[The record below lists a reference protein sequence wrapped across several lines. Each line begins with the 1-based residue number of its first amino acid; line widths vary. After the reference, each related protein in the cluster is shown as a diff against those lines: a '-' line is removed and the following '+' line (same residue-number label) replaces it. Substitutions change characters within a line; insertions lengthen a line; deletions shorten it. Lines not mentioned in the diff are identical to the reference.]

1 MSPVMNVTPEGRGS
15 VPPRMKH
22 RWTRVRGRAGPSST
36 QWPGF
41 SAVPSTEGSGF
52 DSLGPM
58 YATSRPRTSR
68 YHSIAFC
75 GSETTIAIVS
85 TLRTVMRIEP
95 ESEIRAMNLSV
106 SGRPASALRGPAS
119 VHLRVP
125 LHDLVVRDPVD
136 LLLHRELVLR
146 LPGLHDPPGGG
157 FALELRDEELLFSA
171 AGFERLDHLR
181 AVEYDVAGPHVE
193 LVDNRFAQVK
203 KQVVEGSEHELPT
216 EFHLL
221 DFVEAVLHRPHHG
234 PVPAGEEAFHHPSL
248 RLELPQSQAGLPH
261 VVLESGVSGERL
273 GRRHAEAADDPP
285 QDFAAGVIP
294 ADLQVCDRTIAI
306 VRIPGHVEPFV
317 QLPEGRGRRGPAYVR
332 KDQEPLARNRSFFP
346 DDPEDGFHILREAR
360 RLRGL
365 VRAEILFRA
374 VCPVLRDREAF
385 REETAAV
392 KPVERAELPH
402 AETRREIGAQAAEG
416 LGRGDRIGEPG
427 VEGNPLPRQ
436 REGEEIFGIEVPR
449 HDGTM
454 GQEIGESDEARSSPV
469 GEVFRLRDVLRLKP
483 RDSQDVDA
491 AHRVE
496 PHHAREGR
504 NRLVQQIRRG
514 EIHFADLDA
523 SAHLPD
529 LRHADEVA
537 ILDEGEEPTFPVAAR
552 DLGPESLRPRIEQGQ
567 DAHRIRTRLSRDL
580 PEGREIRREDVHLRL
595 RLPRHEDP
603 RDDSVLLEPVHQ
615 PFELV
620 PFEPRPFPD
629 PGERN
634 RAVRREEA
642 THDRLER
649 VRHLRVRRIER
660 HVQIPSGPSVALE
673 PTDHV
678 DVVVEFVERLFHLFP
693 FRTDLRGDRPDVRPV
708 PFANDVKDLRLEFRE
723 RAPGK
728 GGQEQ
733 GHVLRTDI
741 PHTAIQEAA
750 LEDVAGLPPPQPFLV
765 VEPGRVVVDVEDHAG
780 LEEPIEIVV
789 EGVAVRKLLLE
800 QERFQLVLVED
811 LARLILPLEAL
822 EVARHHELELFVDE
836 EVARGGDAL
845 GLEVPQDLLDE
856 LGLQAQR
863 DRELLGAVR
872 AVDLEPLREDLVQG
886 LLEVRSLWFARE
898 ICRLVDA
905 TPADQVR
912 TFEFS
917 QRLVQVVFPQ
927 FREASE
933 VLVEPR
939 LLLDQFE
946 HFLFRRLEP
955 GPLRV
960 DRDVGGE
967 LLLRRPMDALRGPHA
982 LDEALVHELPG
993 PLAQVGKGGRR
1004 DLEDRA
1010 ALLLEEVRIPD
1021 AVQIRQDVFLPSD
1034 LRQLS
1039 PEVLRDLARLEL
1051 NRADLVRRHDALED
1065 LAVEFSQQ
1073 RRPVLHE
1080 DEVRDPLEHD
1090 VVGERGRQAG
1100 EVALDDRDLARL
1112 DPPKDL
1118 AGVVQVHDH
1127 VEDLVVRLLDH
1138 GEVFD
1143 LVEPVE
1149 HPLGPQLLPTDRD
1162 LAALV
1167 VPEDHERPRRT
1178 VPEALLEQL
1187 GVSDRSPQQIFEV
1200 LARHELC
1207 EAFELDASRHRDHEV
1222 VVRHAHADVRV
1233 VGLRDGEREG
1243 ATQRV
1248 VDAPAEW
1255 EMEDDVPVPFDVQ
1268 VPLEEDLAVRR
1279 QRGNQG
1285 LLLLDVGDEGLRR
1298 ARVDA
1303 VLLHEPLLGGLL
1315 PVLGDLRGEIAA
1327 ELANR
1332 DR

>member
-1 MSPVMNVTPEGRGS
+1 
-15 VPPRMKH
+15 
-22 RWTRVRGRAGPSST
+22 
-36 QWPGF
+36 
-41 SAVPSTEGSGF
+41 
-52 DSLGPM
+52 M

-68 YHSIAFC
+68 YHSIAFR

-85 TLRTVMRIEP
+85 TPRTVMRVGM

-106 SGRPASALRGPAS
+106 SGRRASALRRPAS

-146 LPGLHDPPGGG
+146 LPCLHDPPGGG
-157 FALELRDEELLFSA
+157 FALELRDEELPFSA
-171 AGFERLDHLR
+171 TGFEGRDHLG
-181 AVEYDVAGPHVE
+181 AVEDDVAGPHVE
-193 LVDNRFAQVK
+193 LVDNRFAQVEE
-203 KQVVEGSEHELPT
+203 QVVQRGEHELPT
-216 EFHLL
+216 EFRLL
-221 DFVEAVLHRPHHG
+221 DFLEAVLHRPHHG
-234 PVPAGEEAFHHPSL
+234 PLPAGEEALHQPAL
-248 RLELPQSQAGLPH
+248 GLELPQSQAGLPH
-261 VVLESGVSGERL
+261 VVLEARVRGERL
-273 GRRHAEAADDPP
+273 GRRHAEAPDDPP
-285 QDFAAGVIP
+285 QDFAAGVVP
-294 ADLQVCDRTIAI
+294 ANLQVCDRPIAI
-306 VRIPGHVEPFV
+306 VRIPGHMEPLV
-317 QLPEGRGRRGPAYVR
+317 QLPEGRGRGGPAQVR

-365 VRAEILFRA
+365 VQAEILFRA

-392 KPVERAELPH
+392 KPVEWAELPH

-469 GEVFRLRDVLRLKP
+469 GEDFRLRDVLRLKP

-491 AHRVE
+491 
-496 PHHAREGR
+496 
-504 NRLVQQIRRG
+504 
-514 EIHFADLDA
+514 
-523 SAHLPD
+523 
-529 LRHADEVA
+529 
-537 ILDEGEEPTFPVAAR
+537 
-552 DLGPESLRPRIEQGQ
+552 
-567 DAHRIRTRLSRDL
+567 
-580 PEGREIRREDVHLRL
+580 
-595 RLPRHEDP
+595 
-603 RDDSVLLEPVHQ
+603 VLLEPVHE

-708 PFANDVKDLRLEFRE
+708 PFADDVKDLRLEFRE

-728 GGQEQ
+728 GGQEK

-741 PHTAIQEAA
+741 PHTAVQEAA

-765 VEPGRVVVDVEDHAG
+765 VEPARVVVDVEDHAG

-789 EGVAVRKLLLE
+789 EGVDVRKLLLE

-856 LGLQAQR
+856 LGLQAQH

-872 AVDLEPLREDLVQG
+872 PVDLEPLREDLVQG

-960 DRDVGGE
+960 DRDVGGK
-967 LLLRRPMDALRGPHA
+967 LVLRRPVDALRGPHA

-993 PLAQVGKGGRR
+993 PLAQVGEGGGRA
-1004 DLEDRA
+1004 LEDRP

-1021 AVQIRQDVFLPSD
+1021 AVQIGQDVFLPSD

-1039 PEVLRDLARLEL
+1039 PEVLRDLAGLEL
-1051 NRADLVRRHDALED
+1051 DGADLVVRHDALED
-1065 LAVEFSQQ
+1065 LAVEFSQE

-1100 EVALDDRDLARL
+1100 EVALDHRDLTRL
-1112 DPPKDL
+1112 DAPKDL

-1138 GEVFD
+1138 REVFD

-1149 HPLGPQLLPTDRD
+1149 HPLGPQLLPPDRD

-1187 GVSDRSPQQIFEV
+1187 RVPNRAPQQILEV
-1200 LARHELC
+1200 LARDELC
-1207 EAFELDASRHRDHEV
+1207 EALELDASRHRDHEI

-1243 ATQRV
+1243 PAQRV
-1248 VDAPAEW
+1248 VHAPAER
-1255 EMEDDVPVPFDVQ
+1255 EVEDDVPVPLDVE
-1268 VPLEEDLAVRR
+1268 VTFKEDLAVRR
-1279 QRGNQG
+1279 ESRDEC
-1285 LLLLDVGDEGLRR
+1285 LLFLDVGGEGLRR

-1303 VLLHEPLLGGLL
+1303 VLLHEPLLSGLL
-1315 PVLGDLRGEIAA
+1315 PVFGDLRGEVAA
-1327 ELANR
+1327 ELADR
-1332 DR
+1332 D

>member
-1 MSPVMNVTPEGRGS
+1 
-15 VPPRMKH
+15 
-22 RWTRVRGRAGPSST
+22 
-36 QWPGF
+36 
-41 SAVPSTEGSGF
+41 
-52 DSLGPM
+52 M

-68 YHSIAFC
+68 YHSIAFR

-85 TLRTVMRIEP
+85 TPRTVMRVGM
-95 ESEIRAMNLSV
+95 ESEIRGLNLSV
-106 SGRPASALRGPAS
+106 SGRRASALRRPAS

-125 LHDLVVRDPVD
+125 LHDLVVGDPVD

-146 LPGLHDPPGGG
+146 LPCLHDPPGGG
-157 FALELRDEELLFSA
+157 FALELRDEELPLSA
-171 AGFERLDHLR
+171 TRLERRDHLG
-181 AVEYDVAGPHVE
+181 AVEDDVAGPHAE
-193 LVDNRFAQVK
+193 LVDNRFAQVEE
-203 KQVVEGSEHELPT
+203 QVVQRGEHELPT
-216 EFHLL
+216 EFRLL
-221 DFVEAVLHRPHHG
+221 DLLEAVLHRPHHG
-234 PVPAGEEAFHHPSL
+234 SLPAGEEAFHQPSL
-248 RLELPQSQAGLPH
+248 GLELPQPQAGLPH
-261 VVLESGVSGERL
+261 VVLETRVRGKRL
-273 GRRHAEAADDPP
+273 GRCHTEAADDPP
-285 QDFAAGVIP
+285 QDFAAGVVP
-294 ADLQVCDRTIAI
+294 ADLQVGDRTIAI
-306 VRIPGHVEPFV
+306 VRVPSHMEPLV
-317 QLPEGRGRRGPAYVR
+317 QLPQGRRRGEPAEVR
-332 KDQEPLARNRSFFP
+332 KDQEPLARNRSFLL
-346 DDPEDGFHILREAR
+346 DDSEDGFHVLREAR
-360 RLRGL
+360 RLRGF
-365 VRAEILFRA
+365 VQAEIPFRA
-374 VCPVLRDREAF
+374 VRPVLRDREAF
-385 REETAAV
+385 REQPTAV
-392 KPVERAELPH
+392 KPLQRAELLH
-402 AETRREIGAQAAEG
+402 AEARREIGAQAPEG
-416 LGRGDRIGEPG
+416 FCRRDRIGETG
-427 VEGNPLPRQ
+427 VEGDPLPRQ
-436 REGEEIFGIEVPR
+436 REGEEILRLEVPR
-449 HDGTM
+449 HDGTV
-454 GQEIGESDEARSSPV
+454 GQEIGESNEAGPGPV
-469 GEVFRLRDVLRLKP
+469 GKVFRLRDVLRLGS
-483 RDSQDVDA
+483 RDSQDVDT

-496 PHHAREGR
+496 LHHAREGR
-504 NRLVQQIRRG
+504 NRLVQLIRRG
-514 EIHFADLDA
+514 EIHLADLDA

-567 DAHRIRTRLSRDL
+567 DPHRIPTRLSRDL

-595 RLPRHEDP
+595 RLPRHEDS
-603 RDDSVLLEPVHQ
+603 RDYAVFLEPVHQ

-620 PFEPRPFPD
+620 PLEPRPFPD
-629 PGERN
+629 SGERHGT
-634 RAVRREEA
+634 VRREEA

-660 HVQIPSGPSVALE
+660 HVQIPSGPPVPLE
-673 PTDHV
+673 PADHV
-678 DVVVEFVERLFHLFP
+678 DIVVEFVERLFHLFP
-693 FRTDLRGDRPDVRPV
+693 FREDLRGDRPDVRPV

-728 GGQEQ
+728 SGQEQ
-733 GHVLRTDI
+733 GHVFRTDI
-741 PHTAIQEAA
+741 PHTAVQEAS
-750 LEDVAGLPPPQPFLV
+750 LEDVAGLPPAQPFLV
-765 VEPGRVVVDVEDHAG
+765 VEPARVIVDVEDHAG

-856 LGLQAQR
+856 LGLQAQH

-872 AVDLEPLREDLVQG
+872 PVDLEPLREDLVQG

-960 DRDVGGE
+960 DRDVGGK
-967 LLLRRPMDALRGPHA
+967 LVLRRPVDALRGPHA

-993 PLAQVGKGGRR
+993 PLAQVGEGGGR
-1004 DLEDRA
+1004 DLEDRP

-1021 AVQIRQDVFLPSD
+1021 AVQIGQDVFLPSD

-1039 PEVLRDLARLEL
+1039 PEVLRNLAGLEL
-1051 NRADLVRRHDALED
+1051 DGADLVVRHDALED
-1065 LAVEFSQQ
+1065 LAVEFSQE

-1100 EVALDDRDLARL
+1100 EVALDHRDLTRL
-1112 DPPKDL
+1112 DAPKDL

-1138 GEVFD
+1138 REVSD

-1149 HPLGPQLLPTDRD
+1149 HPLGPQLLPPDRD

-1167 VPEDHERPRRT
+1167 VPDDHERPRRT

-1187 GVSDRSPQQIFEV
+1187 RVPNRAPQQILEV
-1200 LARHELC
+1200 LARDELR
-1207 EAFELDASRHRDHEV
+1207 EALELDASRHRDHEI

-1243 ATQRV
+1243 PAQRV
-1248 VDAPAEW
+1248 VHAPAER
-1255 EMEDDVPVPFDVQ
+1255 EVEDDVPVPFDVE
-1268 VPLEEDLAVRR
+1268 VTFKEDLAVRR
-1279 QRGNQG
+1279 ESRDEC
-1285 LLLLDVGDEGLRR
+1285 LLFLDVGGEGFRR